1 MMIEGVRRRL
11 IGECLLLEKAPPKVT
26 PQHAAAVR
34 VQVIYNSFRP
44 RGGGLG
50 VQMLLAWRV
59 CQLKS
64 SCNGSGSSSDGDP
77 PDSSLESATVIR
89 AQLKRITCS

>member
-1 MMIEGVRRRL
+1 MMIEGARTRL

-34 VQVIYNSFRP
+34 VQVIYNSFRA

-64 SCNGSGSSSDGDP
+64 LCNGSGSSDGDP
-77 PDSSLESATVIR
+77 TDSSLESTTVIR
-89 AQLKRITCS
+89 AQLKHITCS